1 MPDAVEIAKKLR
13 NSDVWNLEECGVL
26 CQAVGLGEEWD
37 RAAAEDFEEI
47 IVQAGNLVGVEIL

>member
-13 NSDVWNLEECGVL
+13 GSDVWNLEDCRAL
-26 CQAVGLGEEWD
+26 CYAVGLGEEWD

-47 IVQAGNLVGVEIL
+47 IVQAGNLVGIEIL